1 MIFLIQDGNVLV
13 VEEIGCHGH
22 ILGGKELSEKLG
34 LTFDQTIE
42 ILINRREINS
52 FFDWVNACE
61 YLEEKI
67 WEEPD
72 GH

>member
-1 MIFLIQDGNVLV
+1 MKKSQVKFGNSLV
-13 VEEIGCHGH
+13 
-22 ILGGKELSEKLG
+22 KELSEKLG

-42 ILINRREINS
+42 ILVNRREINS

-67 WEEPD
+67 W
-72 GH
+72 GGT

>member
-1 MIFLIQDGNVLV
+1 MKKKQIKFGNSLV
-13 VEEIGCHGH
+13 
-22 ILGGKELSEKLG
+22 KELSEKLG

-52 FFDWVNACE
+52 FFEWVNANE

-72 GH
+72 GY

>member
-1 MIFLIQDGNVLV
+1 MKKKQIKFGNSLV
-13 VEEIGCHGH
+13 
-22 ILGGKELSEKLG
+22 KELSEKLG

-52 FFDWVNACE
+52 FFEWVNACE

-72 GH
+72 GY

>member
-1 MIFLIQDGNVLV
+1 MKKSQVKFGNSLV
-13 VEEIGCHGH
+13 
-22 ILGGKELSEKLG
+22 KELSEKLG

-72 GH
+72 DSYN